1 MKNHNTPPKESAPAD
16 TGGVSTDG
24 ASSFSMSGYVK
35 LHRSL
40 KEWEWYSDE
49 AATRLFIHLLI
60 EVNWKPG
67 RWRGVDIPAGSM
79 VTSLE
84 KMAASLCWDRSKLR
98 RTLDKLKSTG
108 EVNIKTTNHW
118 TLVTVGNWAKYQEDD
133 KQTDQPKRQQTTD
146 HRPTTDRP
154 PNTIEEGKKERR
166 EEESAQAHQP
176 IKSVDDFK
184 ARCSEVIAENP
195 DRLAVSERKG
205 FFDYWTEKDAKGRM
219 RFQSEKFFDLG
230 RRMDTWQRNAEKR
243 TSHNLPAAPQLSPT
257 AKPWVN

>member
-1 MKNHNTPPKESAPAD
+1 MKNHDTPPKESAPAD

-166 EEESAQAHQP
+166 EEERKTLFASCRFMDIEAVKSALPELA
-176 IKSVDDFK
+176 
-184 ARCSEVIAENP
+184 SEGVNLEHYRDAIRNWSDTKDEK
-195 DRLAVSERKG
+195 RSERGWLATFRQWTKTDRDKG
-205 FFDYWTEKDAKGRM
+205 ELKMVAGVVKHKSTGWLRP
-219 RFQSEKFFDLG
+219 
-230 RRMDTWQRNAEKR
+230 QRA
-243 TSHNLPAAPQLSPT
+243 
-257 AKPWVN
+257 